1 MQIGAR
7 ASYDVED
14 VGYKMNLPDLLATLG
29 VSQLPRMPAQ
39 RDRRE
44 LLAQR
49 YDAALRGLPGVR
61 PLPTRP
67 GFTSARHLYVVRIDA
82 AASGLSRDDLAHE
95 LGVRAIGTSVH
106 FTPLHEMTV
115 MKTLYGT
122 RSGDCPVAARAGRE
136 VLSLP
141 LHPDLREE
149 EVDHVAA
156 TLREIVER
164 HAP

>member
-7 ASYDVED
+7 ATYDVED
-14 VGYKMNLPDLLATLG
+14 VGFKMNLPDLLAALG
-29 VSQLPRMPAQ
+29 VSQLPRMEAQ

-44 LLAQR
+44 ALARR

-67 GFTSARHLYVVRIDA
+67 GFVSARHLYVVRVDPA
-82 AASGLSRDDLAHE
+82 AAGITRDELAAE
-95 LGVRAIGTSVH
+95 LGRRGIGSSVH

-122 RSGDCPVAARAGRE
+122 RSEDCPVAARAGRE

-141 LHPDLREE
+141 LHPGLRDDEA
-149 EVDHVAA
+149 DAVAA
-156 TLREIVER
+156 AIRSILGRS
-164 HAP
+164 AP